1 MSVSLDPSSQLA
13 FRKPFNT
20 LGKQILHIYNNNAQ
34 PVAFKVKT
42 TAPKLYCVRPN
53 AGRIEPGMHVDVSG
67 TATHHPPSE
76 RVQAPDHHSD
86 SAAATNEGRSSAFCE
101 VQRQVPCPKPRNSA
115 R

>member
-42 TAPKLYCVRPN
+42 TAPKVCFVTLSWSFN
-53 AGRIEPGMHVDVSG
+53 DESG
-67 TATHHPPSE
+67 
-76 RVQAPDHHSD
+76 
-86 SAAATNEGRSSAFCE
+86 G
-101 VQRQVPCPKPRNSA
+101 
-115 R
+115 